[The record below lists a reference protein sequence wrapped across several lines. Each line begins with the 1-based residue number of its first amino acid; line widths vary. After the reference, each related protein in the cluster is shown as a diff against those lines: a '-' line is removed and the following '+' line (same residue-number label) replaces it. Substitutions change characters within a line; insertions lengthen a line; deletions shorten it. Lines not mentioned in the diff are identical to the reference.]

1 MPIEKEVLKRL
12 LLYLDHLTKGL
23 KRPGLTKEILKED
36 EDVRLAMER
45 RLQTAIECCIDISFH
60 IISGEAL
67 GVVEHNKDALLLLG
81 TKGIINK
88 ELAGRLAD
96 ATDMSNVLVHGYDH
110 IDLNEFYKAITEDLN
125 NLKDFSSQISDFLE
139 KNPQV

>member
-1 MPIEKEVLKRL
+1 MPIEKEIINRL

-23 KRPGLTKEILKED
+23 KRPGLSKEILKTN

-60 IISGEAL
+60 IISGEAF

-81 TKGIINK
+81 EKGVIDK
-88 ELAGRLAD
+88 ELAGCLAH
-96 ATDMSNVLVHGYDH
+96 ATDMRNVLVHGYDH
-110 IDLNEFYKAITEDLN
+110 IDLNEFYKAITEDLDD
-125 NLKDFSSQISDFLE
+125 LRDFSKQITEFLE
-139 KNPQV
+139 KNPSV

>member
-36 EDVRLAMER
+36 EDIRLAMER

-67 GVVEHNKDALLLLG
+67 GVVEHHKDALFLLG

-96 ATDMSNVLVHGYDH
+96 ATDMRNVLVHGYDH
-110 IDLNEFYKAITEDLN
+110 IDLNEFYKAITEDLKD
-125 NLKDFSSQISDFLE
+125 LKDFSSQISDFLE

>member
-1 MPIEKEVLKRL
+1 MPIEKELIRRL

-23 KRPGLTKEILKED
+23 KRPGLTKEILKKN

-60 IISGEAL
+60 IISGENL

-81 TKGIINK
+81 TKGIISK
-88 ELAGRLAD
+88 KVAGRLAE
-96 ATDMSNVLVHGYDH
+96 ATSMRNVLVHGYDH
-110 IDLNEFYKAITEDLN
+110 VDLNEFYKAITEDLDD
-125 NLKDFSSQISDFLE
+125 LKDFSEQISDFLE